1 MKWILIGFED
11 LSVPK
16 INFNKSKIIP
26 LNISKWEVIN
36 LANRL
41 GYKIANLPISYL
53 GVPLHWKKLPPTDLT
68 ALIEKKIERRLQG
81 WINFFFLMSVSRQL
95 TNITKFGNIG

>member
-1 MKWILIGFED
+1 MIFKTLVIFLNLHFANDRIVEALKWILIGFED

-26 LNISKWEVIN
+26 LNISKREVIN

-53 GVPLHWKKLPPTDLT
+53 GVPLHWKKIATYRFDR
-68 ALIEKKIERRLQG
+68 KK
-81 WINFFFLMSVSRQL
+81 
-95 TNITKFGNIG
+95 K